1 MAKKYMKRC
10 SASLI
15 IRDFP
20 DASQNDNEISITS
33 CLLKWLSSRR
43 PEMTSVGKDIEK
55 GNYCVLSVGMYRV

>member
-20 DASQNDNEISITS
+20 DTSQNDNEISITS

-43 PEMTSVGKDIEK
+43 PEMTSAGKDIEK
-55 GNYCVLSVGMYRV
+55 GNYCVLLVEMYRV